1 MGISGLLDT
10 SRKALN
16 AQSAAIRVLGDNI
29 ANVNTPGYTR
39 RRADMISTITPNE
52 GGLEVGTGVD
62 VQRVVRLADTFL
74 NSELVARTG
83 DRSKA
88 EIQSEFLKRAESTFQ
103 LDDGTGKIGYQ
114 LEEFFGALQDLQAS
128 PASIPLRTQ
137 VIQNGQDLSNSI
149 NASYNSLAQLQREAD
164 DRIKITIADINRLSQ
179 SIAQANREIVNSEFG
194 EQEALTLRDQRDSLM
209 LQLGEKI
216 SFKSVENSSGE
227 VTVYLPNG
235 YALVNGSI
243 YNGLNTSNSPTF
255 APPGGFPPGLDGQ
268 ALSSIVY
275 TVGGTTDVDLTNV
288 IAGGSGELAG
298 LLSLRGTQAVTDTS
312 TFQANGK
319 LVEYAG
325 RIEGITRD
333 LLVRFNAEYRGPD
346 ADTSAAGYTPS
357 AFDLDGNN
365 PAVFGLFS
373 FTGAAAGN
381 NFGDNDNDG
390 IASNTDLDAIVTA
403 GTVSNYSSKLVFNV
417 TSERSFA
424 AARDL
429 DLATA
434 ASPYAQ
440 GDSSN
445 LVALLQQKEATASF
459 NVGTFSLST
468 TIDGLYSLT
477 VSYVGGASARA
488 QNDLAVYSDRE
499 SQIKELQ
506 QSFAG
511 VNLDEEFA
519 QLIKFQQ
526 AFQASSRLIKTGSD
540 LTNEIMNLLG

>member
-194 EQEALTLRDQRDSLM
+194 EQEALTL
-209 LQLGEKI
+209 
-216 SFKSVENSSGE
+216 
-227 VTVYLPNG
+227 
-235 YALVNGSI
+235 
-243 YNGLNTSNSPTF
+243 
-255 APPGGFPPGLDGQ
+255 
-268 ALSSIVY
+268 
-275 TVGGTTDVDLTNV
+275 
-288 IAGGSGELAG
+288 
-298 LLSLRGTQAVTDTS
+298 
-312 TFQANGK
+312 
-319 LVEYAG
+319 
-325 RIEGITRD
+325 
-333 LLVRFNAEYRGPD
+333 
-346 ADTSAAGYTPS
+346 
-357 AFDLDGNN
+357 
-365 PAVFGLFS
+365 
-373 FTGAAAGN
+373 
-381 NFGDNDNDG
+381 
-390 IASNTDLDAIVTA
+390 
-403 GTVSNYSSKLVFNV
+403 
-417 TSERSFA
+417 
-424 AARDL
+424 
-429 DLATA
+429 
-434 ASPYAQ
+434 
-440 GDSSN
+440 
-445 LVALLQQKEATASF
+445 
-459 NVGTFSLST
+459 
-468 TIDGLYSLT
+468 
-477 VSYVGGASARA
+477 
-488 QNDLAVYSDRE
+488 
-499 SQIKELQ
+499 
-506 QSFAG
+506 
-511 VNLDEEFA
+511 
-519 QLIKFQQ
+519 
-526 AFQASSRLIKTGSD
+526 
-540 LTNEIMNLLG
+540 